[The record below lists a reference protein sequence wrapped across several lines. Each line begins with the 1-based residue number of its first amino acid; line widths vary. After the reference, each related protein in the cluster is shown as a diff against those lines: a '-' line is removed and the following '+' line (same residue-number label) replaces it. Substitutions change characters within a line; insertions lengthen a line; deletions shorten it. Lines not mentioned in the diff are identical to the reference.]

1 MVHTGTML
9 TTRIESWTA
18 STVGFVFGEYLVI
31 LLQCSFNRRASP
43 SANRESPFSMI
54 SDDPS
59 DIEAMTKAAHDAQLV
74 MMSDWDHL
82 PSDEYMDA
90 LRKTGYDIL

>member
-1 MVHTGTML
+1 
-9 TTRIESWTA
+9 
-18 STVGFVFGEYLVI
+18 
-31 LLQCSFNRRASP
+31 
-43 SANRESPFSMI
+43 MI